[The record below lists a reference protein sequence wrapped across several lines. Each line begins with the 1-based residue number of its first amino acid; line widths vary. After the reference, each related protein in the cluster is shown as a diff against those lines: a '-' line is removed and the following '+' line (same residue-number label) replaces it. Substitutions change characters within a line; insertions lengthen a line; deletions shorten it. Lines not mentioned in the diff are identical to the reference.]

1 MSFLLGL
8 FAGSALTILFVAMT
22 SVGEYEKKLEDEEQA
37 RWISER
43 RKKNEQI

>member
-1 MSFLLGL
+1 MSFLCGL

-22 SVGEYEKKLEDEEQA
+22 SVEEHEKILEDEEQA

>member
-1 MSFLLGL
+1 MIFLLGL

-22 SVGEYEKKLEDEEQA
+22 SVGEHEKRLEDEEQA